1 MCLCEACAV
10 SAMLREV
17 VGCGGGGDQEFDVV
31 LGQEELT
38 EKSLQLTHLLSPG
51 YIPVSLAQTRT
62 YDVNN
67 HVDASSDSYSLL
79 FSQSKKKKIN
89 LFFSNS
95 LQISL
100 SLFQSISCSPSVL
113 FIILS
118 RCLLNRVSRSRV
130 LQRRE

>member
-10 SAMLREV
+10 SAMLSEV

-62 YDVNN
+62 YDMYN
-67 HVDASSDSYSLL
+67 HVDASSDSYSCLAL
-79 FSQSKKKKIN
+79 QSIKKNPFI
-89 LFFSNS
+89 FFKQSPNV
-95 LQISL
+95 SL
-100 SLFQSISCSPSVL
+100 SLPID
-113 FIILS
+113 
-118 RCLLNRVSRSRV
+118 
-130 LQRRE
+130 